1 MLFRITVNLSAKL
14 KRNKVSLYFYGVII
28 QSGFFVTL
36 NVQLVSLCGHGLD
49 QMLVNI

>member
-1 MLFRITVNLSAKL
+1 M
-14 KRNKVSLYFYGVII
+14 SLYLYGIMI

-49 QMLVNI
+49 QPLVNI